1 MGYKF
6 RSYDIE
12 DKIKYAKPNSF
23 FETVRHK
30 FQKTGKNYRNL
41 EESTV
46 TLKDFDLHKKV
57 VQEAWGDRLGFMKKV
72 FSKIGSAEKAEKRKA
87 ELITENYS
95 RNIFTEKAQKDLIY
109 FKTLFENA
117 FEGQPKELQKL
128 KHEIIDLFE
137 SVLKDV
143 IELYQE
149 TNTKPRYIS
158 PTLNKVYMTEDEI
171 IKVYNR
177 HFKHFLQENYL
188 KPLFNQELQ
197 EAEEIKKFTRFL
209 AENNV
214 NVNMEDVITYLPF
227 EKAIK
232 EFLEHVLIPETSM
245 KKINIFMESQAPEYF
260 EIFDRNAKVLLE
272 SIEDKIMRIASVLA
286 PFLFEKTVDADM
298 SVKPTQFA
306 GLSLVCKKVNDGP
319 MVCEM
324 KKEEEPS
331 AVDDIEDI
339 DDEDIDVD
347 VDPEEIVQDELE
359 AEMID
364 DAVKDEDKD
373 NDGVPDKDEDHG
385 ELPKDFKGDHED
397 AEKLKEKED
406 KEEDKKE
413 KSKEKKE
420 IKEST
425 EINESENKKIDEP
438 GNSKVQEYN
447 TEKEL
452 EKVYNTEEIVKD
464 EADDVKDLKDAAKE
478 EK

>member
-6 RSYDIE
+6 RSHDIE

-23 FETVRHK
+23 FETIRHK

-72 FSKIGSAEKAEKRKA
+72 FSKIGSAEKTEKRKA

-117 FEGQPKELQKL
+117 FEGQPEEFQKL
-128 KHEIIDLFE
+128 KYKIIDLFE
-137 SVLKDV
+137 NVLKDV

-177 HFKHFLQENYL
+177 HFKQFLQENYL

-214 NVNMEDVITYLPF
+214 KVNMEDVITYLPF

-260 EIFDRNAKVLLE
+260 EIFDKNAKVLLE

-286 PFLFEKTVDADM
+286 PFLFDKTVDADM

-331 AVDDIEDI
+331 VDIDDIKDINDEDVDDI
-339 DDEDIDVD
+339 
-347 VDPEEIVQDELE
+347 DPEEIVQDELE

-364 DAVKDEDKD
+364 DAVKDKE
-373 NDGVPDKDEDHG
+373 HG
-385 ELPKDFKGDHED
+385 ELPEDFKGDHEVV
-397 AEKLKEKED
+397 EKSEDKENKENKED
-406 KEEDKKE
+406 KEEKSEE
-413 KSKEKKE
+413 KKEKKE
-420 IKEST
+420 VKESS

-438 GNSKVQEYN
+438 GNSKIQEYN

>member
-23 FETVRHK
+23 FETIRQK

-41 EESTV
+41 EESDI
-46 TLKDFDLHKKV
+46 TLKDFDLQKKV
-57 VQEAWGDRLGFMKKV
+57 VHEAWGDRLGFMKKV
-72 FSKIGSAEKAEKRKA
+72 FSKINTAEKTEKRKA
-87 ELITENYS
+87 ELITESYS
-95 RNIFTEKAQKDLIY
+95 KNVFTEKAQKDLIY
-109 FKTLFENA
+109 FRTLFENA
-117 FEGQPKELQKL
+117 FDGQPEEFQKL
-128 KHEIIDLFE
+128 KNEVINLFE

-149 TNTKPRYIS
+149 TNTKPRFIN
-158 PTLNKVYMTEDEI
+158 PALNKTYMTEDEI
-171 IKVYNR
+171 IKIYNR
-177 HFKHFLQENYL
+177 HFKQFLQENYL
-188 KPLFNQELQ
+188 KPLIKQELQ

-227 EKAIK
+227 EKTIK

-245 KKINIFMESQAPEYF
+245 KKIEIFMESQAPEYF
-260 EIFDRNAKVLLE
+260 EIFDKNAKVLLE

-298 SVKPTQFA
+298 SVNPTQFA
-306 GLSLVCKKVNDGP
+306 GLSIVCKKVNDGP
-319 MVCEM
+319 MICEI
-324 KKEEEPS
+324 KKEETPDVNDEIEDIPEDDED
-331 AVDDIEDI
+331 VEDIEDI
-339 DDEDIDVD
+339 EVDDD

-364 DAVKDEDKD
+364 NVVKDEDK
-373 NDGVPDKDEDHG
+373 E
-385 ELPKDFKGDHED
+385 EY
-397 AEKLKEKED
+397 KED
-406 KEEDKKE
+406 KEEDKEDEDTKKE
-413 KSKEKKE
+413 KDNEKKE

-425 EINESENKKIDEP
+425 EINESESKKIDEP

-452 EKVYNTEEIVKD
+452 EKVYNTEEIIKD
-464 EADDVKDLKDAAKE
+464 EADNVKDLKDAAKE